1 MSVPSNVGPYPIRGV
16 IGQGAMGMVYLAH
29 DPVIDRPVAIKT
41 IHRRL
46 LESNDETSIAARFR
60 VEAKAAG
67 RLTHRNIV
75 PVYQFGEDDE
85 CAYIVMEYVAGRN
98 LREYVQPPRKLDVP
112 QVLCV
117 MLQLLDGLHY
127 AHERGI
133 VHRDIKP
140 ANLLISDDGRLKI
153 TDFGIARTES
163 SNLTRATSIIGSPG
177 YIAPEQYTDRE
188 IDRRVDVFSAG
199 VLLYRML
206 SGTTPFVG
214 TDDAIMYKIVY
225 EAHKPLSEQAK
236 EPALAPFDAV
246 IDRAL
251 AKNPAERYPSA
262 LAMRTA
268 LQALATEPLPEV
280 LPAHLLLPPLLEDPD
295 ATRAAPKKARDV
307 PAAPSTPA
315 TVAPYTPPPSSAS
328 MPSPPLQPATSPIAP
343 LHTPAMSQPGTSPPS
358 VPAPT
363 GWDTAALAEIEHE
376 LAQHVGAVARVLVRR
391 AARGLSSQAE
401 VRHAVAGAIVDF
413 EARERFLA
421 RAGGPRTHPTS
432 TVAAT
437 NFQASTR
444 TIEDTPAGAP
454 MRQGDVDKAAAA
466 LVSSMGPIARIV
478 AKRCAASSTTREQF
492 VAQVLAQLTP
502 SVDARR
508 VQADLWR
515 ALG

>member
-1 MSVPSNVGPYPIRGV
+1 MSSPTHVGPYPIRGV
-16 IGQGAMGMVYLAH
+16 IGSGAMGIVYLAH
-29 DPVIDRPVAIKT
+29 DPGIDRAVAIKT

-46 LESNDETSIAARFR
+46 LESGDDMTVAARFR

-75 PVYQFGEDDE
+75 SIYQFGEDDDF
-85 CAYIVMEYVAGRN
+85 AYIVMEYVSGRS
-98 LREYVQPPRKLDVP
+98 LRDYVQAPRKLEVP

-117 MLQLLDGLHY
+117 MMQLLDGLHY

-140 ANLLISDDGRLKI
+140 ANLLIADDGRLKI
-153 TDFGIARTES
+153 TDFGIARTET
-163 SNLTRATSIIGSPG
+163 SNLTRASSIVGSPG

-225 EAHKPLSEQAK
+225 EPHKPLSEVTNDATLK
-236 EPALAPFDAV
+236 PFDAV
-246 IDRAL
+246 LDRAL
-251 AKNPAERYPSA
+251 AKDPAQRYPSA

-280 LPAHLLLPPLLEDPD
+280 LPAHILMVPFFESLEPGPPVQTVRE
-295 ATRAAPKKARDV
+295 A
-307 PAAPSTPA
+307 SGTPA
-315 TVAPYTPPPSSAS
+315 PYPHVPTVPDSARIPLAPAKS
-328 MPSPPLQPATSPIAP
+328 L
-343 LHTPAMSQPGTSPPS
+343 PGTSPPS
-358 VPAPT
+358 IPTPT
-363 GWDTAALAEIEHE
+363 GWDAAALAEIERE
-376 LAQHVGAVARVLVRR
+376 LAEHVGAVARVLVRR
-391 AARGLSSQAE
+391 AARGLSSLAE
-401 VRHAVAGAIVDF
+401 VRRAVASAIVDI

-421 RAGGPRTHPTS
+421 RAGLPPTHGGAP
-432 TVAAT
+432 AAT
-437 NFQASTR
+437 SGSQASGAEGTLLN
-444 TIEDTPAGAP
+444 GAP
-454 MRQGDVDKAAAA
+454 MREGDVDKAAAA
-466 LVSSMGPIARIV
+466 LLSSLGPIARVV
-478 AKRCAASSTTREQF
+478 AKRCAAKSKTREQF
-492 VAQVLAQLTP
+492 VASVMEQLTP
-502 SVDARR
+502 TVDARR